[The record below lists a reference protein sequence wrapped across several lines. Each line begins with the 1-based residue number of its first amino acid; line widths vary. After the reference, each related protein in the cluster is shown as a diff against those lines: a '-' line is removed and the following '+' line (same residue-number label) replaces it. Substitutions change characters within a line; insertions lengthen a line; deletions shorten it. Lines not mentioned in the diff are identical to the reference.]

1 MASTAQARERWLP
14 PWRRD
19 SPAEVGGS
27 QIRSPMSAIPSTLVV
42 HSDSPKIYLM
52 PGDLE
57 EAELDQG
64 ESALLKVA
72 TLCSAVTA
80 GGEIRATSFM
90 LGGGGHPLYFTLFII
105 YACWNFFPNLT
116 IGLFYLLSAL
126 FTEID
131 RPNGVEG
138 LSIRYWREEDRTRPR
153 PKWSARLRSLPGIWA
168 TEFRGSSWRLG
179 WEVQLP
185 REGKRENATKILM
198 SGRSD
203 FFSCLE
209 VPTLR

>member
-19 SPAEVGGS
+19 SPAEGGGS

-90 LGGGGHPLYFTLFII
+90 LGGGGIPYISHY
-105 YACWNFFPNLT
+105 
-116 IGLFYLLSAL
+116 SL
-126 FTEID
+126 FT
-131 RPNGVEG
+131 PV
-138 LSIRYWREEDRTRPR
+138 
-153 PKWSARLRSLPGIWA
+153 GI
-168 TEFRGSSWRLG
+168 SS
-179 WEVQLP
+179 Q
-185 REGKRENATKILM
+185 I
-198 SGRSD
+198 
-203 FFSCLE
+203 
-209 VPTLR
+209 

>member
-1 MASTAQARERWLP
+1 
-14 PWRRD
+14 
-19 SPAEVGGS
+19 
-27 QIRSPMSAIPSTLVV
+27 MSAIPSTLVV

-57 EAELDQG
+57 EAELDQ
-64 ESALLKVA
+64 
-72 TLCSAVTA
+72 
-80 GGEIRATSFM
+80 
-90 LGGGGHPLYFTLFII
+90 
-105 YACWNFFPNLT
+105 
-116 IGLFYLLSAL
+116 
-126 FTEID
+126 EID